1 MKSYNYLK
9 AEIEA
14 VQQQM
19 VEAKKN
25 ERTDVMK
32 EVKCAF
38 KESGFTAEKLKSA
51 LAEGWKK

>member
-25 ERTDVMK
+25 ERTNVMK
-32 EVKCAF
+32 EVKCVF
-38 KESGFTAEKLKSA
+38 KESGFTDEKLKSA